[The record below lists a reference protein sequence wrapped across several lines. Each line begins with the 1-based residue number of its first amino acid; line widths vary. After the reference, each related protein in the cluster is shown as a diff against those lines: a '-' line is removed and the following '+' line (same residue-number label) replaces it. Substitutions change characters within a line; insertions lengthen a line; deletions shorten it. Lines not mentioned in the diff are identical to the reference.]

1 MIEQHYIKA
10 CPVGCDS
17 KLETTTLVL
26 PEGALLHCPQC
37 GQLISQCS
45 EDQYWQ
51 SMQEF
56 DTPAGTLPNNDSI
69 DRRFHRNKKFLARIS
84 SSLQSTPA
92 NIRLLDVGCSSGSFL
107 GTAVQLGYNAEGV
120 EPAAQ
125 AAAAAQARGL
135 KVRHG
140 LLNEVAYSDGEFDA
154 ITLFEVIEHL
164 REPLPLL
171 QECHRILRPGGILLI
186 GTGNAASWTASST
199 RESWAYFSIATHGG
213 HISFFTP
220 NSLKKLARATGFSAQ
235 RLDTRSVRFCE
246 KKKCTEPRYTL
257 LKIAA
262 EIVNPLAS
270 LLDKGEDMAMYLRR
284 D

>member
-10 CPVGCDS
+10 CPVGCNS
-17 KLETTTLVL
+17 KLEKTNLVL
-26 PEGALLHCPQC
+26 PEGALLRCPQC

-45 EDQYWQ
+45 EDKYWQ

-56 DTPAGTLPNNDSI
+56 DSPSGTLPNSNSI
-69 DRRFHRNKKFLARIS
+69 DRRFRRNKKFLTKIS

-107 GTAVQLGYNAEGV
+107 DTAVQLGYKAEGV

-125 AAAAAQARGL
+125 AASAAQARGL

-171 QECHRILRPGGILLI
+171 QECHRVLRPGGILLI
-186 GTGNAASWTASST
+186 GTGNAASWTASAT
-199 RESWAYFSIATHGG
+199 RETWAYFSIATHGG

-220 NSLKKLARATGFSAQ
+220 DSLKKLTRSTGFSMQ
-235 RLDTRSVRFCE
+235 HLDTRSVRFCE
-246 KKKCTEPRYTL
+246 KGKCAEPSYTL

-262 EIVNPLAS
+262 EIVNPLATV
-270 LLDKGEDMAMYLRR
+270 LGKGEDMAMYLRR
-284 D
+284 N